1 MGTVVMLAG
10 GMGGKIKKKKAKP
23 CKRNMSASERI
34 KQLDGRS
41 V

>member
-1 MGTVVMLAG
+1 MLAG
-10 GMGGKIKKKKAKP
+10 GMGGKIKKKKKAKP
-23 CKRNMSASERI
+23 CKRNMSASEWI